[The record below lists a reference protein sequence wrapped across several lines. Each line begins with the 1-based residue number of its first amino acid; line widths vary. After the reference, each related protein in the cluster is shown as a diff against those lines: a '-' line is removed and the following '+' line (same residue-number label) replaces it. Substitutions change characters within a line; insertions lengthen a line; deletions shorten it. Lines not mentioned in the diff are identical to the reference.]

1 MKNSILISNNFLIK
15 KKKMESSPP
24 KELGKDKNID
34 IENQNEKNKA
44 PQKVEIVKIK
54 NQYSFKST
62 DRLGGGSFGQ
72 IYKGINIKTKE
83 EVAIK
88 IESKN
93 IETPQLIHESKILK
107 ALKDNEGFPK
117 VYLVTPLDDVLIM
130 VMQLLGDNL
139 QKLLLNLPYKKFTLK
154 TTLMLGIQ
162 ILKRIKTLHEN
173 NYIHRDIKPENFTIG
188 LKKFK
193 NIIYMIDY
201 GLTRK
206 YCDSHKNHI
215 PYKEGKHLT
224 GTALY
229 ASIYTHKGIEQSR
242 RDDLESLGYM
252 MIYFCKGEL
261 PWVNVKGKNKEI
273 KYKKIMEKKI
283 EMKPDILCQ
292 GLPDEF
298 KQYFKYVRELQ
309 FTEEPNYEL
318 LLGLLNNAMKKNN
331 IKNDYKFDWCQNTN
345 NNNSNITDKFISTE
359 NLFSKLKLG
368 EINANGQKDIEN
380 KEIKADDINDNIVKN
395 NIEKDEENKNIIKEE
410 NNNINEKKLVENE
423 NINKD
428 EIKNEMNINDE
439 TKNNPEKNSFDNKNS

>member
-1 MKNSILISNNFLIK
+1 MESAPKESEKETKNDISNK
-15 KKKMESSPP
+15 T
-24 KELGKDKNID
+24 
-34 IENQNEKNKA
+34 EKNTSQ
-44 PQKVEIVKIK
+44 PKVEIVKIK

-72 IYKGINIKTKE
+72 IYKGINLKTKE

-107 ALKDNEGFPK
+107 ALNDGDGFPK

-130 VMQLLGDNL
+130 VMELLGENL
-139 QKLLLNLPYKKFTLK
+139 QKLLMNSPHKKFTLK
-154 TTLMLGIQ
+154 TTLMLAIQ
-162 ILKRIKTLHEN
+162 ILSRIKTLHEN

-188 LKKFK
+188 LKKYK
-193 NIIYMIDY
+193 NTIYMIDY

-206 YCDSHKNHI
+206 FCDSHKNHI

-261 PWVNVKGKNKEI
+261 PWMNVKGKTKEI
-273 KYKKIMEKKI
+273 KYKKIMEKKL

-298 KQYFKYVRELQ
+298 NQYFKYVRELQ
-309 FTEEPNYEL
+309 FTEEPKYDF
-318 LLGLLNNAMKKNN
+318 LLGLFNSAMKKNN
-331 IKNDYKFDWCQNTN
+331 IKNDFKFDWCQNSGIN
-345 NNNSNITDKFISTE
+345 NQNINDKFSTE
-359 NLFSKLKLG
+359 SLFSKLKLG
-368 EINANGQKDIEN
+368 EINFGEKKENEINTDKKEKNEIQNEN
-380 KEIKADDINDNIVKN
+380 KEQKNDIKNESK
-395 NIEKDEENKNIIKEE
+395 ENKISEELKKEE
-410 NNNINEKKLVENE
+410 NNINENSIHEN
-423 NINKD
+423 NIEQK
-428 EIKNEMNINDE
+428 
-439 TKNNPEKNSFDNKNS
+439 

>member
-1 MKNSILISNNFLIK
+1 MESAPKESEKETKNDISNK
-15 KKKMESSPP
+15 T
-24 KELGKDKNID
+24 
-34 IENQNEKNKA
+34 EKNTSQ
-44 PQKVEIVKIK
+44 QKVEIVKIK

-72 IYKGINIKTKE
+72 IYKGINLKTKE

-107 ALKDNEGFPK
+107 ALNDGDGFPK

-130 VMQLLGDNL
+130 VMELLGENL
-139 QKLLLNLPYKKFTLK
+139 QKLLMNSPHKKFTLK
-154 TTLMLGIQ
+154 TTLMLAIQ
-162 ILKRIKTLHEN
+162 ILSRIKTLHEN

-188 LKKFK
+188 LKKYK
-193 NIIYMIDY
+193 NTIYMIDY

-206 YCDSHKNHI
+206 FCDSHKNHI

-261 PWVNVKGKNKEI
+261 PWMNVKGKTKEI
-273 KYKKIMEKKI
+273 KYKKIMEKKL

-298 KQYFKYVRELQ
+298 NQYFKYVRELQ
-309 FTEEPNYEL
+309 FTEEPKYDF
-318 LLGLLNNAMKKNN
+318 LLGLFNSAMKKNN
-331 IKNDYKFDWCQNTN
+331 IKNDFKFDWCQNSGIN
-345 NNNSNITDKFISTE
+345 NQNINDKFSTE
-359 NLFSKLKLG
+359 SLFSKLKLG
-368 EINANGQKDIEN
+368 EINFGEKNEKKENEINIDKKEKNEIQNEN
-380 KEIKADDINDNIVKN
+380 KEQKNDIKNESK
-395 NIEKDEENKNIIKEE
+395 ENKISEELKKEE
-410 NNNINEKKLVENE
+410 NNINENSIHEN
-423 NINKD
+423 NIEQK
-428 EIKNEMNINDE
+428 
-439 TKNNPEKNSFDNKNS
+439 

>member
-1 MKNSILISNNFLIK
+1 
-15 KKKMESSPP
+15 MESSP
-24 KELGKDKNID
+24 KEINKNENNVEQKIPNQKP
-34 IENQNEKNKA
+34 IESS
-44 PQKVEIVKIK
+44 KVEIVKIK

-107 ALKDNEGFPK
+107 SLKDNEGFPK

-130 VMQLLGDNL
+130 VMELLGDNL
-139 QKLLLNLPYKKFTLK
+139 QKLLQNSIHKKFSLK

-162 ILKRIKTLHEN
+162 ILKRIKSLHEN
-173 NYIHRDIKPENFTIG
+173 NFIHRDIKPENFTIG

-261 PWVNVKGKNKEI
+261 PWMNVKGKNKDI

-309 FTEEPNYEL
+309 FTEEPNYEF
-318 LLGLLNNAMKKNN
+318 LLGLFNNAMKKNN
-331 IKNDYKFDWCQNTN
+331 IKNDFKFDWCQNN
-345 NNNSNITDKFISTE
+345 DSNVQNMNDKFISTD
-359 NLFSKLKLG
+359 NLFNKLKLG
-368 EINANGQKDIEN
+368 EINFGIKEDKDNNIKIDKKEN
-380 KEIKADDINDNIVKN
+380 EDNDNTKE
-395 NIEKDEENKNIIKEE
+395 EKHKDIIKEE
-410 NNNINEKKLVENE
+410 KNEIKLSEEPNNNTDEKKDKSNNICLNNIQEIDNE
-423 NINKD
+423 QKISDKD
-428 EIKNEMNINDE
+428 EKDE
-439 TKNNPEKNSFDNKNS
+439 KK

>member
-1 MKNSILISNNFLIK
+1 
-15 KKKMESSPP
+15 MENKSSEE
-24 KELGKDKNID
+24 KETKIP
-34 IENQNEKNKA
+34 NQNLSSENS
-44 PQKVEIVKIK
+44 QKVEEVKIK

-72 IYKGINIKTKE
+72 IYKGINLKTKE

-93 IETPQLIHESKILK
+93 IETPQLLHESKILK
-107 ALKDNEGFPK
+107 ILKENEGFPK
-117 VYLVTPLDDVLIM
+117 VYLITPLDDVLIM
-130 VMQLLGDNL
+130 VMELLGDNL
-139 QKLLLNLPYKKFTLK
+139 QKLIKNQKEKKFSLK

-162 ILKRIKTLHEN
+162 ILKRIQTLHEN
-173 NYIHRDIKPENFTIG
+173 NFIHRDIKPENFTIG
-188 LKKFK
+188 LKKM
-193 NIIYMIDY
+193 NNTIYMIDY

-215 PYKEGKHLT
+215 PYKEGKNLT

-252 MIYFCKGEL
+252 MVYFCKGEL
-261 PWVNVKGKNKEI
+261 PWMNVKGKNKEI

-298 KQYFKYVRELQ
+298 KQYFRYVRELQ
-309 FTEEPNYEL
+309 FTEEPKYDY
-318 LLGLLNNAMKKNN
+318 LLGLFNTAMKKNN
-331 IKNDYKFDWCQNTN
+331 IKNDFKFDWCQNNVN
-345 NNNSNITDKFISTE
+345 NNQNINDKFSTE

-368 EINANGQKDIEN
+368 EINLGEKRIIM
-380 KEIKADDINDNIVKN
+380 KLIMIK
-395 NIEKDEENKNIIKEE
+395 
-410 NNNINEKKLVENE
+410 KK
-423 NINKD
+423 
-428 EIKNEMNINDE
+428 
-439 TKNNPEKNSFDNKNS
+439 

>member
-1 MKNSILISNNFLIK
+1 
-15 KKKMESSPP
+15 METTP
-24 KELGKDKNID
+24 KESEK
-34 IENQNEKNKA
+34 EKNADTSNQTEKNTV
-44 PQKVEIVKIK
+44 PQKVEVVKIK

-72 IYKGINIKTKE
+72 IYKGINLKTKE

-107 ALKDNEGFPK
+107 ALNNNDGFPK

-130 VMQLLGDNL
+130 VMELLGENL
-139 QKLLLNLPYKKFTLK
+139 QKLLMNSPHKKFSLK

-162 ILKRIKTLHEN
+162 ILTRIKTLHEN
-173 NYIHRDIKPENFTIG
+173 NYIHRDVKPENFTIG
-188 LKKFK
+188 LKKYK

-206 YCDSHKNHI
+206 FCDSHKNHI

-261 PWVNVKGKNKEI
+261 PWMNVKGKTKEI
-273 KYKKIMEKKI
+273 KYKKIMEKKL
-283 EMKPDILCQ
+283 EMKPEILCQ

-309 FTEEPNYEL
+309 FTEEPKYEF
-318 LLGLLNNAMKKNN
+318 LLGLFNSAMKKNN
-331 IKNDYKFDWCQNTN
+331 IKNDFKFDWCQNSVIN
-345 NNNSNITDKFISTE
+345 NQNINDKFSTE
-359 NLFSKLKLG
+359 SLFSKLKLG
-368 EINANGQKDIEN
+368 EINLGEKKDNEN
-380 KEIKADDINDNIVKN
+380 KEKENEINIDKKEKNEIKIENEEQKN
-395 NIEKDEENKNIIKEE
+395 EIKEE
-410 NNNINEKKLVENE
+410 KNINVNIIQENDIEQKKSSDI
-423 NINKD
+423 INK
-428 EIKNEMNINDE
+428 
-439 TKNNPEKNSFDNKNS
+439 NK

>member
-1 MKNSILISNNFLIK
+1 MESLPKEEQTNQEKNISN
-15 KKKMESSPP
+15 PQA
-24 KELGKDKNID
+24 KET
-34 IENQNEKNKA
+34 
-44 PQKVEIVKIK
+44 PKVEIVKIK

-72 IYKGINIKTKE
+72 IYKGINLKTKD

-107 ALKDNEGFPK
+107 TLKDYEGFPK

-130 VMQLLGDNL
+130 VMELLGDNL
-139 QKLLLNLPYKKFTLK
+139 QKLLQSSEHKKFTLK
-154 TTLMLGIQ
+154 TSLMLSIQ

-173 NYIHRDIKPENFTIG
+173 NYIHRDIKPENFTTG

-193 NIIYMIDY
+193 NTIYMIDY

-206 YCDSHKNHI
+206 FCDSHKNHI
-215 PYKEGKHLT
+215 PYKEGKRLT

-261 PWVNVKGKNKEI
+261 PWMDVKGKTKDI

-283 EMKPDILCQ
+283 EMKPELLCQ
-292 GLPDEF
+292 GLPDEI

-309 FTEEPNYEL
+309 FTEEPNYDF

-331 IKNDYKFDWCQNTN
+331 IKNDLKYDWCIQTMNTN
-345 NNNSNITDKFISTE
+345 TQNITTE

-368 EINANGQKDIEN
+368 EINFDIKKDNQNNNDKKENIDIKDDKNEINDIKNIINEEKNNINEININKNLDN
-380 KEIKADDINDNIVKN
+380 KEIKEEKNEINENF
-395 NIEKDEENKNIIKEE
+395 KDKIKEE
-410 NNNINEKKLVENE
+410 KTGDNI
-423 NINKD
+423 
-428 EIKNEMNINDE
+428 
-439 TKNNPEKNSFDNKNS
+439 

>member
-1 MKNSILISNNFLIK
+1 MESTPKESEKETNNDISNK
-15 KKKMESSPP
+15 T
-24 KELGKDKNID
+24 
-34 IENQNEKNKA
+34 EKNTSQ
-44 PQKVEIVKIK
+44 QKVEIVKIK

-72 IYKGINIKTKE
+72 IYKGINLKTKE

-107 ALKDNEGFPK
+107 ALNDNDGFPK

-130 VMQLLGDNL
+130 VMELLGENL
-139 QKLLLNLPYKKFTLK
+139 QKLLMNSPHKKFTLK
-154 TTLMLGIQ
+154 TTLMLAIQ
-162 ILKRIKTLHEN
+162 ILSRIKTLHEN

-188 LKKFK
+188 LKKYK
-193 NIIYMIDY
+193 NTIYMIDY

-206 YCDSHKNHI
+206 FCDSRKNHI

-261 PWVNVKGKNKEI
+261 PWMNVKGKTKEI
-273 KYKKIMEKKI
+273 KYKKIMEKKL

-298 KQYFKYVRELQ
+298 NQYFKYVRELQ
-309 FTEEPNYEL
+309 FTEEPKYDF
-318 LLGLLNNAMKKNN
+318 LLGLFNSAMKKNN
-331 IKNDYKFDWCQNTN
+331 IKNDFKFDWCQNSGIN
-345 NNNSNITDKFISTE
+345 NQNINDKFSTE
-359 NLFSKLKLG
+359 SLFSKLKLG
-368 EINANGQKDIEN
+368 EINFGEKNEKKENEINIDKKEKNEIQNEN
-380 KEIKADDINDNIVKN
+380 KEQKNDIIN
-395 NIEKDEENKNIIKEE
+395 ENKENKVSEQLKKEE
-410 NNNINEKKLVENE
+410 NSINENTIHENDIE
-423 NINKD
+423 QK
-428 EIKNEMNINDE
+428 
-439 TKNNPEKNSFDNKNS
+439 

>member
-1 MKNSILISNNFLIK
+1 
-15 KKKMESSPP
+15 METTP
-24 KELGKDKNID
+24 KESEK
-34 IENQNEKNKA
+34 EKNADTSNQTEKNTV
-44 PQKVEIVKIK
+44 PQKVEVVKIK

-72 IYKGINIKTKE
+72 IYKGINLKTKE

-107 ALKDNEGFPK
+107 ALNNNDGFPK

-130 VMQLLGDNL
+130 VMELLGDNL
-139 QKLLLNLPYKKFTLK
+139 QKLLMNSPHKKFTLK

-162 ILKRIKTLHEN
+162 ILTRIKTLHEN
-173 NYIHRDIKPENFTIG
+173 NYIHRDVKPENFTIG
-188 LKKFK
+188 LKKYK

-261 PWVNVKGKNKEI
+261 PWMNVKGKTKEI
-273 KYKKIMEKKI
+273 KYKKIMEKKL
-283 EMKPDILCQ
+283 EMKPEILCQ

-309 FTEEPNYEL
+309 FTEEPKYEF
-318 LLGLLNNAMKKNN
+318 LLGLFNSAMKKNN
-331 IKNDYKFDWCQNTN
+331 IKNDFKFDWCQSSVN
-345 NNNSNITDKFISTE
+345 NNQNINDKFSTE

-368 EINANGQKDIEN
+368 EIILGEKKDNEIKEKENEINFDKKEKNEIKIEN
-380 KEIKADDINDNIVKN
+380 EEQKNEIKEEKNINVNIIQDN
-395 NIEKDEENKNIIKEE
+395 NIEQKRSSDIINKNK
-410 NNNINEKKLVENE
+410 
-423 NINKD
+423 
-428 EIKNEMNINDE
+428 
-439 TKNNPEKNSFDNKNS
+439 

>member
-1 MKNSILISNNFLIK
+1 MESTPKESEKETKNDISNK
-15 KKKMESSPP
+15 T
-24 KELGKDKNID
+24 
-34 IENQNEKNKA
+34 EKNTSQ
-44 PQKVEIVKIK
+44 QKVEIVKIK

-72 IYKGINIKTKE
+72 IYKGINLKTKE

-107 ALKDNEGFPK
+107 ALNDNDGFPK

-130 VMQLLGDNL
+130 VMELLGENL
-139 QKLLLNLPYKKFTLK
+139 QKLLMNSPHKKFTLK
-154 TTLMLGIQ
+154 TTLMLAIQ
-162 ILKRIKTLHEN
+162 ILSRIKTLHEN

-188 LKKFK
+188 LKKYK
-193 NIIYMIDY
+193 NTIYMIDY

-206 YCDSHKNHI
+206 FCDSRKNHI

-261 PWVNVKGKNKEI
+261 PWMNVKGKTKEI
-273 KYKKIMEKKI
+273 KYKKIMEKKL

-298 KQYFKYVRELQ
+298 NQYFKYVRELQ
-309 FTEEPNYEL
+309 FTEEPKYDF
-318 LLGLLNNAMKKNN
+318 LLGLFNSAMKKNN
-331 IKNDYKFDWCQNTN
+331 IKNDFKFDWCQNSGIN
-345 NNNSNITDKFISTE
+345 NQNINDKFSTE
-359 NLFSKLKLG
+359 SLFSKLKLG
-368 EINANGQKDIEN
+368 EINFGEKNEKKENEINTDKKEKNEIQNEN
-380 KEIKADDINDNIVKN
+380 KEQKNDIIN
-395 NIEKDEENKNIIKEE
+395 ENKENKVSEQLKKEE
-410 NNNINEKKLVENE
+410 NSINENTIHENDIE
-423 NINKD
+423 QK
-428 EIKNEMNINDE
+428 
-439 TKNNPEKNSFDNKNS
+439 

>member
-1 MKNSILISNNFLIK
+1 
-15 KKKMESSPP
+15 METTP
-24 KELGKDKNID
+24 KESEK
-34 IENQNEKNKA
+34 EKNADTSNQTEKNTV
-44 PQKVEIVKIK
+44 PQKVEVVKIK

-72 IYKGINIKTKE
+72 IYKGINLKTKE

-107 ALKDNEGFPK
+107 ALNNNDGFPK

-130 VMQLLGDNL
+130 VMELLGENL
-139 QKLLLNLPYKKFTLK
+139 QKLLMNSPHKKFSLK

-162 ILKRIKTLHEN
+162 ILTRIKTLHEN
-173 NYIHRDIKPENFTIG
+173 NYIHRDVKPENFTIG
-188 LKKFK
+188 LKKYK

-206 YCDSHKNHI
+206 FCDSHKNHI

-261 PWVNVKGKNKEI
+261 PWMNVKGKTKEI
-273 KYKKIMEKKI
+273 KYKKIMEKKL
-283 EMKPDILCQ
+283 EMKPEILCQ

-309 FTEEPNYEL
+309 FTEEPKYEF
-318 LLGLLNNAMKKNN
+318 LLGLFNSAMKKNN
-331 IKNDYKFDWCQNTN
+331 IKNDFKFDWCQNSVKN
-345 NNNSNITDKFISTE
+345 NQNINDKFSTE
-359 NLFSKLKLG
+359 SLFSKLKLG
-368 EINANGQKDIEN
+368 EINLGEKKDNEN
-380 KEIKADDINDNIVKN
+380 KEKENEINIDKKEKNEIKIENEEQKN
-395 NIEKDEENKNIIKEE
+395 EIKEE
-410 NNNINEKKLVENE
+410 KNINVNIIQENDIEQKKSSDI
-423 NINKD
+423 INK
-428 EIKNEMNINDE
+428 
-439 TKNNPEKNSFDNKNS
+439 NK

>member
-1 MKNSILISNNFLIK
+1 MESTQKESEKETNNDISNK
-15 KKKMESSPP
+15 T
-24 KELGKDKNID
+24 
-34 IENQNEKNKA
+34 EKNTSQ
-44 PQKVEIVKIK
+44 QKVEIVKIK

-72 IYKGINIKTKE
+72 IYKGINLKTKE

-107 ALKDNEGFPK
+107 ALNDNDGFPK

-130 VMQLLGDNL
+130 VMELLGENL
-139 QKLLLNLPYKKFTLK
+139 QKLLMNSPHKKFTLK
-154 TTLMLGIQ
+154 TTLMLAIQ
-162 ILKRIKTLHEN
+162 ILSRIKTLHEN

-188 LKKFK
+188 LKKYK
-193 NIIYMIDY
+193 NTIYMIDY

-206 YCDSHKNHI
+206 FCDSRKNHI

-261 PWVNVKGKNKEI
+261 PWMNVKGKTKEI
-273 KYKKIMEKKI
+273 KYKKIMEKKL

-298 KQYFKYVRELQ
+298 NQYFKYVRELQ
-309 FTEEPNYEL
+309 FTEEPKYDF
-318 LLGLLNNAMKKNN
+318 LLGLFNSAMKKNN
-331 IKNDYKFDWCQNTN
+331 IKNDFKFDWCQNSGIN
-345 NNNSNITDKFISTE
+345 NQNINDKFSTE
-359 NLFSKLKLG
+359 SLFSKLKLG
-368 EINANGQKDIEN
+368 EINFGEKNEKKENEINIDKKEKNEIQNEN
-380 KEIKADDINDNIVKN
+380 KEQKNDIIN
-395 NIEKDEENKNIIKEE
+395 ENKENKVSEQLKKEE
-410 NNNINEKKLVENE
+410 NSINENTIHENDIE
-423 NINKD
+423 QK
-428 EIKNEMNINDE
+428 
-439 TKNNPEKNSFDNKNS
+439 

>member
-1 MKNSILISNNFLIK
+1 MESTPKESEKETKNDISNK
-15 KKKMESSPP
+15 T
-24 KELGKDKNID
+24 
-34 IENQNEKNKA
+34 EKNTSQ
-44 PQKVEIVKIK
+44 PKVEIVKIK

-72 IYKGINIKTKE
+72 IYKGINLKTKE

-93 IETPQLIHESKILK
+93 IETPQLMHESKILK
-107 ALKDNEGFPK
+107 ALNDNDGFPK

-130 VMQLLGDNL
+130 VMELLGENL
-139 QKLLLNLPYKKFTLK
+139 QKLLMNSPHKKFTLK
-154 TTLMLGIQ
+154 TTLMLAIQ
-162 ILKRIKTLHEN
+162 ILSRIKTLHEN

-188 LKKFK
+188 LKKYK
-193 NIIYMIDY
+193 NTIYMIDY

-206 YCDSHKNHI
+206 FCDSHKNHI

-261 PWVNVKGKNKEI
+261 PWMNVKGKTKEI
-273 KYKKIMEKKI
+273 KYKKIMEKKL

-298 KQYFKYVRELQ
+298 NQYFKYVRELQ
-309 FTEEPNYEL
+309 FTEEPKYDF
-318 LLGLLNNAMKKNN
+318 LLGLFNSAMKKNN
-331 IKNDYKFDWCQNTN
+331 IKNDFKFDWCQNSGIN
-345 NNNSNITDKFISTE
+345 NQNINDKFSTE
-359 NLFSKLKLG
+359 SLFSKLKLG
-368 EINANGQKDIEN
+368 EINFGEKNEKKENEINIDKKEKNEIQNEN
-380 KEIKADDINDNIVKN
+380 KEQKNDIKNESK
-395 NIEKDEENKNIIKEE
+395 EKKISEELKKEE
-410 NNNINEKKLVENE
+410 NDINENTIHENDIE
-423 NINKD
+423 QK
-428 EIKNEMNINDE
+428 
-439 TKNNPEKNSFDNKNS
+439 

>member
-1 MKNSILISNNFLIK
+1 MESTPKESEKETNNDISNK
-15 KKKMESSPP
+15 T
-24 KELGKDKNID
+24 
-34 IENQNEKNKA
+34 EKNTSQ
-44 PQKVEIVKIK
+44 QKVEIVKIK

-72 IYKGINIKTKE
+72 IYKGINLKTKE

-93 IETPQLIHESKILK
+93 IETPQLMHESKILK
-107 ALKDNEGFPK
+107 ALNDNDGFPK

-130 VMQLLGDNL
+130 VMELLGENL
-139 QKLLLNLPYKKFTLK
+139 QKLLMNSPHKKFTLK
-154 TTLMLGIQ
+154 TTLMLAIQ
-162 ILKRIKTLHEN
+162 ILSRIKTLHEN

-188 LKKFK
+188 LKKYK
-193 NIIYMIDY
+193 NTIYMIDY

-206 YCDSHKNHI
+206 FCDSRKNHI

-261 PWVNVKGKNKEI
+261 PWMNVKGKTKEI
-273 KYKKIMEKKI
+273 KYKKIMEKKL

-298 KQYFKYVRELQ
+298 NQYFKYVRELQ
-309 FTEEPNYEL
+309 FTEEPKYDF
-318 LLGLLNNAMKKNN
+318 LLGLFNSAMKKNN
-331 IKNDYKFDWCQNTN
+331 IKNDFKFDWCQNSGIN
-345 NNNSNITDKFISTE
+345 NQNINDKFSTE
-359 NLFSKLKLG
+359 SLFSKLKLG
-368 EINANGQKDIEN
+368 EINFGEKKENEINIDKKEKNEIQNEN
-380 KEIKADDINDNIVKN
+380 KEQKNDIKNESK
-395 NIEKDEENKNIIKEE
+395 ENKISEELKKEE
-410 NNNINEKKLVENE
+410 NNINENTIHENDIE
-423 NINKD
+423 QK
-428 EIKNEMNINDE
+428 
-439 TKNNPEKNSFDNKNS
+439 

>member
-1 MKNSILISNNFLIK
+1 MESAPKESEKETKNDISNK
-15 KKKMESSPP
+15 T
-24 KELGKDKNID
+24 
-34 IENQNEKNKA
+34 EKNTSQ
-44 PQKVEIVKIK
+44 QKVEIVKIK

-72 IYKGINIKTKE
+72 IYKGINLKTKE

-93 IETPQLIHESKILK
+93 IETPQLMHESKILK
-107 ALKDNEGFPK
+107 ALNDNDGFPK

-130 VMQLLGDNL
+130 VMELLGENL
-139 QKLLLNLPYKKFTLK
+139 QKLLMNSPHKKFTLK
-154 TTLMLGIQ
+154 TTLMLAIQ
-162 ILKRIKTLHEN
+162 ILSRIKTLHEN

-188 LKKFK
+188 LKKYK
-193 NIIYMIDY
+193 NTIYMIDY

-206 YCDSHKNHI
+206 FCDSRKNHI

-261 PWVNVKGKNKEI
+261 PWMNVKGKTKEI
-273 KYKKIMEKKI
+273 KYKKIMEKKL

-298 KQYFKYVRELQ
+298 NQYFKYVRELQ
-309 FTEEPNYEL
+309 FTEEPKYDF
-318 LLGLLNNAMKKNN
+318 LLGLFNSAMKKNN
-331 IKNDYKFDWCQNTN
+331 IKNDFKFDWCQNSGIN
-345 NNNSNITDKFISTE
+345 NQNINNKFSTE
-359 NLFSKLKLG
+359 SLFSKLKLG
-368 EINANGQKDIEN
+368 EINFGEKNEKKENEINTDKKEKNEIQNEN
-380 KEIKADDINDNIVKN
+380 KEQKNDIKNESK
-395 NIEKDEENKNIIKEE
+395 ENKISEELKKEE
-410 NNNINEKKLVENE
+410 NNINENTIHENDIE
-423 NINKD
+423 QK
-428 EIKNEMNINDE
+428 
-439 TKNNPEKNSFDNKNS
+439 

>member
-1 MKNSILISNNFLIK
+1 MESTPKESEKETNNDISNK
-15 KKKMESSPP
+15 T
-24 KELGKDKNID
+24 
-34 IENQNEKNKA
+34 EKNTSQ
-44 PQKVEIVKIK
+44 QKVEIVKIK

-72 IYKGINIKTKE
+72 IYKGINLKTKE

-107 ALKDNEGFPK
+107 ALNDNNGFPK

-130 VMQLLGDNL
+130 VMELLGENL
-139 QKLLLNLPYKKFTLK
+139 QKLLMNSPHKKFTLK
-154 TTLMLGIQ
+154 TTLMLAIQ
-162 ILKRIKTLHEN
+162 ILSRIKTLHEN

-188 LKKFK
+188 LKKYK
-193 NIIYMIDY
+193 NTIYMIDY

-206 YCDSHKNHI
+206 FCDSRKNHI

-261 PWVNVKGKNKEI
+261 PWMNVKGKTKEI
-273 KYKKIMEKKI
+273 KYKKIMEKKL
-283 EMKPDILCQ
+283 EMKPEILCQ

-309 FTEEPNYEL
+309 FTEEPKYEF
-318 LLGLLNNAMKKNN
+318 LLGLFNNAMKKNN
-331 IKNDYKFDWCQNTN
+331 IKNDFKFDWCQNSVITN
-345 NNNSNITDKFISTE
+345 QNINDKFSTE
-359 NLFSKLKLG
+359 SLFSKLKLG
-368 EINANGQKDIEN
+368 EINFEEKKDKEIKENEINIDKKEKNEIQNEN
-380 KEIKADDINDNIVKN
+380 KEQKNDIKNESK
-395 NIEKDEENKNIIKEE
+395 ENKISEELKKEE
-410 NNNINEKKLVENE
+410 NNINENTIHENDIE
-423 NINKD
+423 QK
-428 EIKNEMNINDE
+428 
-439 TKNNPEKNSFDNKNS
+439 

>member
-1 MKNSILISNNFLIK
+1 MENKQNEEKENPMKNIPLNSSSNN
-15 KKKMESSPP
+15 
-24 KELGKDKNID
+24 
-34 IENQNEKNKA
+34 
-44 PQKVEIVKIK
+44 PQKVEEVKIK

-72 IYKGINIKTKE
+72 IFKGINLKTKE

-93 IETPQLIHESKILK
+93 IETPQLLHESKILK
-107 ALKDNEGFPK
+107 ILKDNEGFPK
-117 VYLVTPLDDVLIM
+117 VYLLTPLDDVLIM
-130 VMQLLGDNL
+130 VMELLGDNL
-139 QKLLLNLPYKKFTLK
+139 QKLLKNKPEQKFSLK

-173 NYIHRDIKPENFTIG
+173 NFIHRDIKPENFTIG
-188 LKKFK
+188 LKKMK
-193 NIIYMIDY
+193 NVIYMIDY

-215 PYKEGKHLT
+215 PYKEGKNLT

-252 MIYFCKGEL
+252 LIHFCKGEL
-261 PWVNVKGKNKEI
+261 PWMNVKAKNKAG

-283 EMKPDILCQ
+283 EMKPDILCA
-292 GLPDEF
+292 GLIDEF
-298 KQYFKYVRELQ
+298 REYFKYVRELQ

-318 LLGLLNNAMKKNN
+318 LFGLLNNAMKKNK
-331 IKNDYKFDWCQNTN
+331 IKNDFKFDWCLNENTN
-345 NNNSNITDKFISTE
+345 NSGEKFISTE

-368 EINANGQKDIEN
+368 GLNLKEDENEN
-380 KEIKADDINDNIVKN
+380 KDN
-395 NIEKDEENKNIIKEE
+395 KDENKDNKINKEE
-410 NNNINEKKLVENE
+410 NNINNNENKVNENKIIENNNDKIEEQKENKINEN
-423 NINKD
+423 
-428 EIKNEMNINDE
+428 
-439 TKNNPEKNSFDNKNS
+439 

>member
-1 MKNSILISNNFLIK
+1 MESTPKESEKETKNDISNK
-15 KKKMESSPP
+15 T
-24 KELGKDKNID
+24 
-34 IENQNEKNKA
+34 EKNTSQ
-44 PQKVEIVKIK
+44 PKVEIVKIK

-72 IYKGINIKTKE
+72 IYKGINLKTKE

-93 IETPQLIHESKILK
+93 IETPQLMHESKILK
-107 ALKDNEGFPK
+107 ALNDNDGFPK

-130 VMQLLGDNL
+130 VMELLGENL
-139 QKLLLNLPYKKFTLK
+139 QKLLMNSPHKKFTLK
-154 TTLMLGIQ
+154 TTLMLAIQ
-162 ILKRIKTLHEN
+162 ILSRIKTLHEN

-188 LKKFK
+188 LKKYK
-193 NIIYMIDY
+193 NTIYMIDY

-206 YCDSHKNHI
+206 FCDSHKNHI

-261 PWVNVKGKNKEI
+261 PWMNVKGKTKEI
-273 KYKKIMEKKI
+273 KYKKIMEKKL

-298 KQYFKYVRELQ
+298 NQYFKYVRELQ
-309 FTEEPNYEL
+309 FTEEPKYDF
-318 LLGLLNNAMKKNN
+318 LLGLFNSAMKKNN
-331 IKNDYKFDWCQNTN
+331 IKNDFKFDWCQNSGIN
-345 NNNSNITDKFISTE
+345 NQNINNKFSTE
-359 NLFSKLKLG
+359 SLFSKLKLG
-368 EINANGQKDIEN
+368 EINFGEKNEKKENEINTDKKEKNEIQNEN
-380 KEIKADDINDNIVKN
+380 KEQKNDIKNESK
-395 NIEKDEENKNIIKEE
+395 ENKISEELKKEE
-410 NNNINEKKLVENE
+410 NNINENTIHENDIE
-423 NINKD
+423 QK
-428 EIKNEMNINDE
+428 
-439 TKNNPEKNSFDNKNS
+439 

>member
-1 MKNSILISNNFLIK
+1 
-15 KKKMESSPP
+15 MESTS
-24 KELGKDKNID
+24 KESEKETNNDLSNKT
-34 IENQNEKNKA
+34 EKNTSQ
-44 PQKVEIVKIK
+44 QKVEIVKIK

-72 IYKGINIKTKE
+72 IYKGINLKTKE

-93 IETPQLIHESKILK
+93 IETPQLMHESKILK
-107 ALKDNEGFPK
+107 ALNDNDGFPK

-130 VMQLLGDNL
+130 VMELLGENL
-139 QKLLLNLPYKKFTLK
+139 QKLLMNSPHKKFTLK
-154 TTLMLGIQ
+154 TTLMLAIQ
-162 ILKRIKTLHEN
+162 ILSRIKTLHEN

-188 LKKFK
+188 LKKYK
-193 NIIYMIDY
+193 NTIYMIDY

-206 YCDSHKNHI
+206 FCDSHKNHI

-261 PWVNVKGKNKEI
+261 PWMNVKGKTKEI
-273 KYKKIMEKKI
+273 KYKKIMEKKL

-298 KQYFKYVRELQ
+298 NQYFKYVRELQ
-309 FTEEPNYEL
+309 FTEEPKYDF
-318 LLGLLNNAMKKNN
+318 LLGLFNSAMKKNN
-331 IKNDYKFDWCQNTN
+331 IKNDFKFDWCQNSGIN
-345 NNNSNITDKFISTE
+345 NQNINDKFSTE
-359 NLFSKLKLG
+359 SLFSKLKLG
-368 EINANGQKDIEN
+368 EINFGEKKENEINIDKKEKNEIQNEN
-380 KEIKADDINDNIVKN
+380 KEQKNDIKNESK
-395 NIEKDEENKNIIKEE
+395 ENKISEELKKEE
-410 NNNINEKKLVENE
+410 NNINENTIHENDIE
-423 NINKD
+423 QK
-428 EIKNEMNINDE
+428 
-439 TKNNPEKNSFDNKNS
+439 

>member
-1 MKNSILISNNFLIK
+1 MENSDNESNK
-15 KKKMESSPP
+15 EKESQKPSVTP
-24 KELGKDKNID
+24 
-34 IENQNEKNKA
+34 
-44 PQKVEIVKIK
+44 KVETVKIK
-54 NQYSFKST
+54 NQYSFKSI

-107 ALKDNEGFPK
+107 ALNDNIGFPK

-130 VMQLLGDNL
+130 VMELLGDNL
-139 QKLLLNLPYKKFTLK
+139 QKLLINSPHKKFSLK

-162 ILKRIKTLHEN
+162 ILQRIRTLHEN

-188 LKKFK
+188 LKKNK

-206 YCDSHKNHI
+206 FCDSHKNHI
-215 PYKEGKHLT
+215 PYKEHKHLT

-252 MIYFCKGEL
+252 LIYLCKGEL
-261 PWVNVKGKNKEI
+261 PWINVKGKNKEI

-292 GLPDEF
+292 GLPDEI
-298 KQYFKYVRELQ
+298 KQYFNYVRELQ
-309 FTEEPNYEL
+309 FTDEPNYEF
-318 LLGLLNNAMKKNN
+318 LLGLFNNAMKKNN
-331 IKNDYKFDWCQNTN
+331 IKNDFKFDWCINCSN
-345 NNNSNITDKFISTE
+345 NNQNITDKFISTE
-359 NLFSKLKLG
+359 NLFNKLKLG
-368 EINANGQKDIEN
+368 EINFKDKTVIKDENKEENNIKINNDGKDKDIEN
-380 KEIKADDINDNIVKN
+380 KFDKDKNI
-395 NIEKDEENKNIIKEE
+395 ISEENKDNINENKLNEKQNKIIEE
-410 NNNINEKKLVENE
+410 SKGNQNNININNTNE
-423 NINKD
+423 NKINKNISD
-428 EIKNEMNINDE
+428 NIKID
-439 TKNNPEKNSFDNKNS
+439 K

>member
-1 MKNSILISNNFLIK
+1 MESAPKESEKETKNDISNK
-15 KKKMESSPP
+15 T
-24 KELGKDKNID
+24 
-34 IENQNEKNKA
+34 EKNTSQ
-44 PQKVEIVKIK
+44 PKVEIVKIK

-72 IYKGINIKTKE
+72 IYKGINLKTKE

-107 ALKDNEGFPK
+107 ALNDNDGFPK

-130 VMQLLGDNL
+130 VMELLGENL
-139 QKLLLNLPYKKFTLK
+139 QKLLMNSPHKKFTLK
-154 TTLMLGIQ
+154 TTLMLAIQ
-162 ILKRIKTLHEN
+162 ILSRIKTLHEN

-188 LKKFK
+188 LKKYK
-193 NIIYMIDY
+193 NTIYMIDY

-206 YCDSHKNHI
+206 FCDSHKNHI

-261 PWVNVKGKNKEI
+261 PWMNVKGKTKEI
-273 KYKKIMEKKI
+273 KYKKIMEKKL

-298 KQYFKYVRELQ
+298 NQYFKYVRELQ
-309 FTEEPNYEL
+309 FTEEPKYDF
-318 LLGLLNNAMKKNN
+318 LLGLFNSAMKKNN
-331 IKNDYKFDWCQNTN
+331 IKNDFKFDWCQNSGIN
-345 NNNSNITDKFISTE
+345 NQNINNKFSTE
-359 NLFSKLKLG
+359 SLFSKLKLG
-368 EINANGQKDIEN
+368 EINFGEKKENEINIDKKEKNEIQNEN
-380 KEIKADDINDNIVKN
+380 KEQKNDIKNESK
-395 NIEKDEENKNIIKEE
+395 ENKISEELKKEE
-410 NNNINEKKLVENE
+410 NNINENSIHEN
-423 NINKD
+423 NIEQK
-428 EIKNEMNINDE
+428 
-439 TKNNPEKNSFDNKNS
+439 

>member
-1 MKNSILISNNFLIK
+1 MESTPKESEKETKNDISNK
-15 KKKMESSPP
+15 T
-24 KELGKDKNID
+24 
-34 IENQNEKNKA
+34 EKNTSQ
-44 PQKVEIVKIK
+44 PKVEIVKIK

-72 IYKGINIKTKE
+72 IYKGINLKTKE

-93 IETPQLIHESKILK
+93 IETPQLMHESKILK
-107 ALKDNEGFPK
+107 ALNDNDGFPK

-130 VMQLLGDNL
+130 VMELLGENL
-139 QKLLLNLPYKKFTLK
+139 QKLLMNSPHKKFTLK
-154 TTLMLGIQ
+154 TTLMLAIQ
-162 ILKRIKTLHEN
+162 ILSRIKTLHEN

-188 LKKFK
+188 LKKYK
-193 NIIYMIDY
+193 NTIYMIDY

-206 YCDSHKNHI
+206 FCDSHKNHI

-261 PWVNVKGKNKEI
+261 PWMNVKGKTKEI
-273 KYKKIMEKKI
+273 KYKKIMEKKL

-298 KQYFKYVRELQ
+298 NQYFKYVRELQ
-309 FTEEPNYEL
+309 FTEEPKYDF
-318 LLGLLNNAMKKNN
+318 LLGLFNSAMKKNN
-331 IKNDYKFDWCQNTN
+331 IKNDFKFDWCQNSGIN
-345 NNNSNITDKFISTE
+345 NQNINDKFSTE
-359 NLFSKLKLG
+359 SLFSKLKLG
-368 EINANGQKDIEN
+368 EINFGEKNEKKENEINIDKKEKNEIQNEN
-380 KEIKADDINDNIVKN
+380 KEQKNDIIN
-395 NIEKDEENKNIIKEE
+395 ENKDNKVSEQLKKEE
-410 NNNINEKKLVENE
+410 NSINENTIHENDIE
-423 NINKD
+423 QK
-428 EIKNEMNINDE
+428 
-439 TKNNPEKNSFDNKNS
+439 